1 MTRRRSVDATG
12 ALPAHVRARLERF
25 ALAFDRLDAREY
37 VQFAGD
43 EPDPAVLHVALETA
57 RAAAGGGARRRAI
70 EAAIA
75 SARDAAARAYSRR
88 MNLADTFLLYQT
100 VPDTVADRARFLAS
114 LERVIAALVL
124 WDELDEETIVTLVGP
139 WAVLAEEAAE
149 DS

>member
-1 MTRRRSVDATG
+1 M
-12 ALPAHVRARLERF
+12 LPATTRARLERF
-25 ALAFDRLDAREY
+25 AVAFDRLDAREF
-37 VQFAGD
+37 VQFAGE
-43 EPDPAVLHVALETA
+43 EPDPTTLHRALEVA
-57 RAAAGGGARRRAI
+57 RAAAGHGPRRQAI

-100 VPDTVADRARFLAS
+100 VPDTAADRARFLAS

-139 WAVLAEEAAE
+139 WAALAEAAAE
-149 DS
+149 GG